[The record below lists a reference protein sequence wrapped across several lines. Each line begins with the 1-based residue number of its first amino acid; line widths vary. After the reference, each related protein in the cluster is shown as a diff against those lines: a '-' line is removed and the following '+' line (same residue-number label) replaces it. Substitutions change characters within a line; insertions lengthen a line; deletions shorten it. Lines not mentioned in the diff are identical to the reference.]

1 MSTAPVA
8 ARPHLLPWFIASV
21 VGVGALAYFS
31 IVTGVADLDL
41 SDPGQVW
48 ELLRISRGPR
58 TAALILAGS
67 SLAVAGMIMQM
78 LTRNRFVEPSTA
90 GTTDFATLGLL
101 LITLFAPA
109 TPQIGKMVAGAVMAL
124 LGTALFLLLLKS
136 LRVRGVLVV
145 PLMGLML
152 GGIVSSIVTFI
163 AYQEQLSQSLS
174 AWTSADLSGV
184 IEGRYEL
191 LWLMLVVLAVTV
203 IMADRFTVAG
213 LGEDFTTNLGMD
225 PRRVM
230 FVGLSVVA
238 VTTSIVV
245 VTVGSIP
252 FLGLI
257 VPNLVSL
264 FIGDHLRRAIPW
276 VAVLGAGLLLAC
288 DTAGRIINFP
298 YEIPLGV
305 MMGVIGSLLFLVL
318 LLKRSRRVG

>member
-31 IVTGVADLDL
+31 IVTGVVDLDL
-41 SDPGQVW
+41 SNPGQVW
-48 ELLRISRGPR
+48 ELLRVSRGHR

-67 SLAVAGMIMQM
+67 PLAIAGMIMQM

-101 LITLFAPA
+101 LLTLFAPA
-109 TPQIGKMVAGAVMAL
+109 TPQIGKMVAGAVTAL

-152 GGIVSSIVTFI
+152 GGIVASIVTFI

-191 LWLMLVVLAVTV
+191 LWLMV
-203 IMADRFTVAG
+203 
-213 LGEDFTTNLGMD
+213 
-225 PRRVM
+225 
-230 FVGLSVVA
+230 
-238 VTTSIVV
+238 
-245 VTVGSIP
+245 
-252 FLGLI
+252 
-257 VPNLVSL
+257 
-264 FIGDHLRRAIPW
+264 
-276 VAVLGAGLLLAC
+276 
-288 DTAGRIINFP
+288 
-298 YEIPLGV
+298 
-305 MMGVIGSLLFLVL
+305 LVL
-318 LLKRSRRVG
+318 IGTVMTEGYGDAGVDASVQEKLLHPDNLIGRTGQPEDLANAMLWLCSPASAWVSGQVIQVHGGGNVVRLFGK